1 MRKHTLKTLPENQQ
15 IMSTISFCIPRMDTR
30 SLPESIDEIK
40 AFVKSKF
47 ANIMNLNVNDIDI
60 IAKYTDQG
68 YLYYTAFIHP
78 KHPSGIIYNDFVAD
92 IDANGKT
99 KVHFDRWFWNVR
111 KNNLPRPSAD
121 SAGAADTGAAAIPAI
136 PDVELGFTPEEEE
149 ELFAELDLAERT
161 KEWFDVCGRM
171 LLQQD
176 YIDAG
181 PTLEQLLEQEDRRV
195 CAHLREIM

>member
-1 MRKHTLKTLPENQQ
+1 
-15 IMSTISFCIPRMDTR
+15 MDTR

-78 KHPSGIIYNDFVAD
+78 KHPSGITYNDFVAD

-111 KNNLPRPSAD
+111 KSNLPRPSAD
-121 SAGAADTGAAAIPAI
+121 SAGAADSGVADSGVAAIPAI

-171 LLQQD
+171 LLQQE